1 VKREVEAL
9 FLQKLTKIFLGV
21 LCHPLFGG
29 WCKCQN
35 SRKLVVLEKHME
47 AFGIFGFLLVLLGV
61 VIAVLWVFMP
71 FAIFGQKDLTRDLIR
86 EQQRTNDL
94 LEKLTSQRA
103 SGT

>member
-1 VKREVEAL
+1 
-9 FLQKLTKIFLGV
+9 
-21 LCHPLFGG
+21 
-29 WCKCQN
+29 
-35 SRKLVVLEKHME
+35 ME